1 MTRDEYLA
9 QLRALLTGR
18 TPPDELERI
27 LTYYTE
33 YFDEAGPQGEA
44 GVMEELG
51 SPAELVSRIMGARRV
66 RDVPARREGSPAG
79 GSTGRG
85 LSALWKVLLAILAAP
100 IAIPLIFA
108 AAVVVLA
115 FIFVVLLLVAGVA
128 VGGVVAIGVGIVTAW
143 AGFSALFSAGLPTL
157 MFFCGV
163 GMLSS
168 GLGLL
173 MIAGSFALG
182 GLCFR
187 AMAGA
192 MRRWLLRRE
201 ARA

>member
-27 LTYYTE
+27 VAYYTE
-33 YFDEAGPQGEA
+33 YFDEAGPAGEA
-44 GVMEELG
+44 RVVQELG
-51 SPAELVSRIMGARRV
+51 TPAELVGRILGANRV
-66 RDVPARREGSPAG
+66 RETPAERTPSTRGSG
-79 GSTGRG
+79 HS
-85 LSALWKVLLAILAAP
+85 SLWKVLLAICAAP
-100 IAIPLIFA
+100 IAIPLII
-108 AAVVVLA
+108 AAVIVVLA
-115 FIFVVLLLVAGVA
+115 LAFVVVCVVAGVA
-128 VGGVVAIGVGIVTAW
+128 IGGVVAIGVGIVTAW
-143 AGFSALFSAGLPTL
+143 SGFSVLFSAGMATM
-157 MFFCGV
+157 MFFCGM

-168 GLGLL
+168 GVGLL

-192 MRRWLLRRE
+192 LNRWLMRRE
-201 ARA
+201 ARV

>member
-27 LTYYTE
+27 VAYYTE
-33 YFDEAGPQGEA
+33 YFDEAGPAGEA
-44 GVMEELG
+44 RVVQELG
-51 SPAELVSRIMGARRV
+51 TPAELVGRILGANRV
-66 RDVPARREGSPAG
+66 RETPAERTPPTRGSG
-79 GSTGRG
+79 HS
-85 LSALWKVLLAILAAP
+85 SLWKVLLAICAAP
-100 IAIPLIFA
+100 FAIPLII
-108 AAVVVLA
+108 AAVIVVLA
-115 FIFVVLLLVAGVA
+115 LAFVVVCVVAGVA
-128 VGGVVAIGVGIVTAW
+128 IGGVVAIGVGIVTAW
-143 AGFSALFSAGLPTL
+143 SGFSVLFSAGMATM
-157 MFFCGV
+157 MFFCGM

-168 GLGLL
+168 GVGLL

-192 MRRWLLRRE
+192 LNRWLMRRE
-201 ARA
+201 ARV

>member
-51 SPAELVSRIMGARRV
+51 SPAELVSRIMGARRIQ
-66 RDVPARREGSPAG
+66 DVPARRESPPAG

>member
-27 LTYYTE
+27 VAYYTE
-33 YFDEAGPQGEA
+33 YFDEAGPAGEA
-44 GVMEELG
+44 RVVRELG
-51 SPAELVSRIMGARRV
+51 TPAELVGRILGANRV
-66 RDVPARREGSPAG
+66 RETPAERTPPGRGRGEGSG
-79 GSTGRG
+79 GR
-85 LSALWKVLLAILAAP
+85 VLRAICAAP
-100 IAIPLIFA
+100 IAIPLII
-108 AAVVVLA
+108 AAVIVVLA
-115 FIFVVLLLVAGVA
+115 LAFVVVCVVAGVA
-128 VGGVVAIGVGIVTAW
+128 IGGVVAIGVGIVTAW
-143 AGFSALFSAGLPTL
+143 SGFSVLFSAGMATM
-157 MFFCGV
+157 MFFCGM

-168 GLGLL
+168 GVGLL

-192 MRRWLLRRE
+192 LSRWLMRRE
-201 ARA
+201 ARV

>member
-27 LTYYTE
+27 VAYYTE
-33 YFDEAGPQGEA
+33 YFDEAGPAGEA
-44 GVMEELG
+44 RVVQELG
-51 SPAELVSRIMGARRV
+51 TPAELVGRILGANRV
-66 RDVPARREGSPAG
+66 RETPAERTPPPRGSG
-79 GSTGRG
+79 HS
-85 LSALWKVLLAILAAP
+85 SLWKVLLAICAAP
-100 IAIPLIFA
+100 IAIPLII
-108 AAVVVLA
+108 AAVIVVLA
-115 FIFVVLLLVAGVA
+115 LAFVVVC
-128 VGGVVAIGVGIVTAW
+128 VVAIGVGIVTAW
-143 AGFSALFSAGLPTL
+143 SGFSVLFSAGMATM
-157 MFFCGV
+157 MFFCGM

-168 GLGLL
+168 GVGLL

-192 MRRWLLRRE
+192 LNRWLMRRE
-201 ARA
+201 ARV